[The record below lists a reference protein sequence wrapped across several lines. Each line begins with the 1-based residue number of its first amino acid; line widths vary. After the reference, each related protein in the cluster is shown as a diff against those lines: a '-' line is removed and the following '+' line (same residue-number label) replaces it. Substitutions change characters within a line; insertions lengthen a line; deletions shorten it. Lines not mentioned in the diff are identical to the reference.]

1 MDRESKESYLRP
13 LFLEDPRPLERPFAP
28 ADFLDELP
36 PRFEARELVPPRLLV
51 FFFALPEARL
61 LPRAGE
67 DFRPPEDFREEDFF
81 IPPLDFFALLADFRD
96 DVLFLADDP
105 LLALRDAPP
114 DVDRDAPPLF
124 TELLRLVELENF
136 VPPDAA
142 EDFVAADRAELP
154 ASLPLVERALD
165 APSDDWFA
173 DDPVA
178 S

>member
-1 MDRESKESYLRP
+1 MDREPEESYLRP
-13 LFLEDPRPLERPFAP
+13 LFLEDPRPPERPFAP

-36 PRFEARELVPPRLLV
+36 PRFEERELDPPRLLV
-51 FFFALPEARL
+51 FFFAPPELRLPLAD
-61 LPRAGE
+61 E

-81 IPPLDFFALLADFRD
+81 IPPLDFFALPEDFRD

-105 LLALRDAPP
+105 LLALRDAPL
-114 DVDRDAPPLF
+114 DVDRDAPTLF
-124 TELLRLVELENF
+124 AELLRLAELENF

-142 EDFVAADRAELP
+142 DDFVAADRAELP
-154 ASLPLVERALD
+154 ESLPLVERAL
-165 APSDDWFA
+165 AVPSDDWFA